1 MHNPPKK
8 AKIVNKV
15 YILETGTKLLGV
27 FTMNGVLLL
36 NKPRGM
42 TSHDCVM
49 KVRKTLNTKKVGHT
63 GTLDPDVDGVLPI
76 CVGRAT
82 KLAQFL
88 TAEAKEYIG
97 EATVGY
103 STTTEDASGVIVARR
118 FVNETFSQVEIEQTL
133 QSMLGTS
140 IQAPPMYSAVKV
152 KGKKL
157 YEYARSGIKVERPKR
172 NVTIFDMELLGDIHQ
187 ADGLLK
193 FKFRIRGS
201 KGIFIRTVAVT
212 IGENLGYPA
221 HMSDLT
227 RIASGS
233 FMLEDC
239 VTFSELEAG
248 KFELLTISEALAGF
262 PTVTVDNWVEKLV
275 KNGVK
280 LREDQ
285 IVPPMKEG
293 KFLTKSKE
301 GTPLS
306 IHEWDE
312 ARQSYASVRGLW

>member
-1 MHNPPKK
+1 
-8 AKIVNKV
+8 
-15 YILETGTKLLGV
+15 
-27 FTMNGVLLL
+27 MNGVLLL
-36 NKPRGM
+36 NKPRKM

-49 KVRKTLNTKKVGHT
+49 KIRQVLKTKKVGHT
-63 GTLDPDVDGVLPI
+63 GTLDPDVGGVLPV

-82 KLAQFL
+82 KIAQFL

-97 EATVGY
+97 EVTVGY
-103 STTTEDASGVIVARR
+103 STTTEDSSGVIVSRR
-118 FVNETFSQVEIEQTL
+118 FVDKVFGQVEIEQML

-140 IQAPPMYSAVKV
+140 IQTPPMYSAVKV

-157 YEYARSGIKVERPKR
+157 YEYARAGIQVERPKR
-172 NVTIFDMELLGDIHQ
+172 EVTIFDMELLGDIHQ
-187 ADGLLK
+187 AEGLLK

-227 RIASGS
+227 RIASGI
-233 FMLEDC
+233 FTLKDC

-248 KFELLTISEALAGF
+248 RFELLTISEALAGF
-262 PTVTVDNWVEKLV
+262 PTVAVDNWVEKLV

-280 LREDQ
+280 LRDEQ
-285 IVPPMKEG
+285 IAPPMKDMR
-293 KFLTKSKE
+293 FLIKSKD
-301 GTPLS
+301 GMPLS

-312 ARQSYASVRGLW
+312 LRQSYVPVRGLW